1 MFLLI
6 LLLLIFLIKQLH
18 VLKIITAAL
27 VAAVLNQKRVRRANI
42 LELTIADKI
51 KILLT
56 FVFTLFML
64 TKCMSYN
71 ILINAFKYMKKTT
84 LYGIDV
90 TALPRRFQMI
100 MVLNVLKNE
109 KGFEPKIS
117 NINISIVKIHII
129 NTTMYILIFNCKN
142 IQINNNKIT

>member
-27 VAAVLNQKRVRRANI
+27 VAAVLGQKRVRANI

-84 LYGIDV
+84 LYGIVV

-100 MVLNVLKNE
+100 MVLNVLRNE
-109 KGFEPKIS
+109 KGFEP
-117 NINISIVKIHII
+117 
-129 NTTMYILIFNCKN
+129 
-142 IQINNNKIT
+142 

>member
-27 VAAVLNQKRVRRANI
+27 VAAVLGQKRVRANI

-100 MVLNVLKNE
+100 MVLNVLRNE
-109 KGFEPKIS
+109 KGFEPRIS

-129 NTTMYILIFNCKN
+129 NTSG
-142 IQINNNKIT
+142 